1 MSSRKVTVAALC
13 LVFAGSFFFAPAAGA
28 VTCPSDAIQNSP
40 QADDI
45 IQQINDHTDTEFRD
59 QINDHV
65 TQEFEDHREWMMD
78 FLWEET
84 ILPAMQMMTEQ
95 LTATA
100 LQQFMIIGTLF
111 DAKHQ
116 LETQRLFQTMSAQAQ
131 KDYTPSEGLCTI
143 GTSIRSLASS
153 DRNAELTALH
163 LSRQFIARQSLNAN
177 TNASEGPKEDLEG
190 RIDQF
195 RRVYCERN
203 DNNRELDGICGA
215 GVQQLRKNKDV
226 DYARTLGAPDT
237 LDLNFSDATMTA
249 DEEDLLALSS
259 HLYSHEVFDPI
270 PKARLQ
276 KDEDRQALYLS
287 QRSVVAQR
295 SVAEQSYQAI
305 AAMKTR
311 GGADSDSTR
320 YLQALLEDT
329 GIPNEDAL
337 AIIGENPSYYAQMG
351 IMTKTLFQRPE
362 FFVGLYDRPANV
374 ARKSVALHGLSLM
387 QKRDLF
393 KSALRS
399 EAMISVWLELELEE
413 AQEAVQNQINRL
425 NQ

>member
-1 MSSRKVTVAALC
+1 MSSRKVVIAALC
-13 LVFAGSFFFAPAAGA
+13 LFFVAMPPLATPAHAA
-28 VTCPSDAIQNSP
+28 YCPSDSTQNSP

-45 IQQINDHTDTEFRD
+45 IQQINDHTDSEFRD

-65 TQEFEDHREWMMD
+65 TEEFEDHREWMMD
-78 FLWEET
+78 LWEDT
-84 ILPAMQMMTEQ
+84 FLPSMQMMTEQ

-100 LQQFMIIGTLF
+100 LQQFMIIGTFF

-116 LETQRLFQTMSAQAQ
+116 LETQRLFQTMAAQSQ

-163 LSRQFIARQSLNAN
+163 LSRHFIGRQSLNAN

-190 RIDQF
+190 RIEQF

-203 DNNRELDGICGA
+203 DNNRELDGICGNA
-215 GVQQLRKNKDV
+215 VDQLRKNKDI
-226 DYARTLGAPDT
+226 DYTRTLGAPDT
-237 LDLNFSDATMTA
+237 LNINFSDDTITA
-249 DEEDLLALSS
+249 EEEDLLALSS
-259 HLYSHEVFDPI
+259 HLYSHDVFAAI
-270 PKARLQ
+270 PKARLAG
-276 KDEDRQALYLS
+276 DPDRQALYLS
-287 QRSVVAQR
+287 QRSLVAQR

-311 GGADSDSTR
+311 GEANSDSTK

-337 AIIGENPSYYAQMG
+337 AIIGDNPSYYAQMG

-362 FFVGLYDRPANV
+362 FYVGLYDRPANI
-374 ARKSVALHGLSLM
+374 ARKSVALHGLSIM

-393 KSALRS
+393 KSTIRS
-399 EAMISVWLELELEE
+399 EAMISVWLELELQD
-413 AQEAVQNQINRL
+413 AQESVLNQLNRL
-425 NQ
+425 KD

>member
-1 MSSRKVTVAALC
+1 MSSRKVMIAALC
-13 LVFAGSFFFAPAAGA
+13 LFFAGSLSFSPAAQA
-28 VTCPSDAIQNSP
+28 ATCPSDSIQNSP

-45 IQQINDHTDTEFRD
+45 IQQINDHTDSEFRD

-65 TQEFEDHREWMMD
+65 TEEFEDHREWMME
-78 FLWEET
+78 LWEDT
-84 ILPAMQMMTEQ
+84 FLPSMQMMTEQ

-100 LQQFMIIGTLF
+100 LQQFMIVGTFF

-163 LSRQFIARQSLNAN
+163 LSRHFIARQSLNAN
-177 TNASEGPKEDLEG
+177 TNASEGSKEDLEG
-190 RIDQF
+190 RVEQF

-203 DNNRELDGICGA
+203 DNNRELDGICGG
-215 GVQQLRKNKDV
+215 GVEQLRKNKDV
-226 DYARTLGAPDT
+226 DYPRTLGAPDT
-237 LDLNFSDATMTA
+237 LNLNFSDATMTP
-249 DEEDLLALSS
+249 DEEDILALSS
-259 HLYSHEVFDPI
+259 NLYSHEVFEPI
-270 PKARLQ
+270 PKTRLE
-276 KDEDRQALYLS
+276 KDPERQALYLS
-287 QRSVVAQR
+287 QRSLVAQR

-311 GGADSDSTR
+311 GEADSESTR

-374 ARKSVALHGLSLM
+374 ARKSVALQGVSLM

-393 KSALRS
+393 KSTIRT
-399 EAMISVWLELELEE
+399 EAMISVWLELELQE
-413 AQEAVQNQINRL
+413 AQESVLNQLNRL
-425 NQ
+425 KE